1 MRYSPIVSSSFDEV
15 VQAVASTIPFVE
27 PCDPLGRIMR
37 AEASLWGYT
46 CRHIEIPNA
55 LMRNRFL
62 LPALLAL
69 CSTANAQGPRSGPG
83 LVPQRIASLHQAGAT
98 FEPVALFTS
107 AHGDSDR
114 DARWHEAVDQ
124 AVVLSPSA
132 EAFTHVLTGR
142 PSSLRLDLPAMALEL
157 ERVDLFADDF
167 SVVVASTG
175 EAFPYDEGVHYRG
188 SVVDDPTSLVSISVF
203 KDEVMGF
210 ISKADGDFTI
220 GKLEGDAEGTHI
232 LYRTSDMHEPPA
244 GGCSTVDDGH
254 PYSPE
259 DLTPVGDNR
268 TVKCVRLYWE
278 VNYDIFQGKG
288 SVTNATNYV
297 TGLFNQSSTLYNNDG
312 ISVTLSQVYVWDVA
326 SPYTSTSTS
335 TLLDQF
341 GNYRTSFNGDL
352 AHLLGYAGG
361 GGIAWVNQLCNSQ
374 ARYKMAYSG
383 ISSSYQTVPTFSWSV
398 ECVTHEQGH
407 LMGSKHTHACAWNGN
422 NTRIDGCGPAAGY
435 NEGSCASASL
445 PTGGGTI
452 MSYCHLVS
460 GVGINFNNGFGPQ
473 PTTLIVNNIN
483 NASCLTACSGGGTCG
498 VPSGLSAGSL
508 TTSSAT
514 LLWSAVSG
522 ATSYTL
528 QWKPTSGSTWTTV
541 TGLTSAGH
549 NLSGLTANTAY
560 QFKVLAVCSGGSSAY
575 ATAVGFTTLS
585 TSGCPDIQE
594 PNGTTA
600 TAGTINSGT
609 TYNAVISSSTDA
621 DYYKLVLSG
630 TSNITIALGNLPF
643 DYDLRL
649 LNSSGTVLATST
661 ASNTTAESISYS
673 NAAAGNYYVHVYGY
687 NGVYSTSTC
696 YALTAT
702 ATAVASCTD
711 NYEPNETNGGART
724 IGTNSAKSARIGSA
738 TDIDWFK
745 FSNSSSQRYIKVT
758 LTNLPANY
766 DMQLWRSS
774 GYLATSAN
782 SGTTNE
788 QIIYNSNTVSSNY
801 KVKVYGVSG
810 AFNASSCYT
819 LTAQISST
827 AFMPSGELEGGET
840 FVEETSTDGTVA
852 VFPNPARE
860 TVNVVIPAG
869 TNGTT
874 VDMMDATGRVAVSFA
889 SRAMNA
895 EQRIV
900 MDVRDLSAG
909 VWFLR
914 IVQGDV
920 PTVQRVMIER

>member
-1 MRYSPIVSSSFDEV
+1 MR
-15 VQAVASTIPFVE
+15 T
-27 PCDPLGRIMR
+27 
-37 AEASLWGYT
+37 
-46 CRHIEIPNA
+46 
-55 LMRNRFL
+55 RFL

-69 CSTANAQGPRSGPG
+69 CGNLNAQGPRSGPG
-83 LVPQRIASLHQAGAT
+83 LVPQRIDALRQAGAT

-107 AHGDSDR
+107 AHASDER

-132 EAFTHVLTGR
+132 EAFANVLNQR
-142 PSSLRLDLPAMALEL
+142 PSFLRLDLPAMALEL
-157 ERVDLFADDF
+157 ERVDPFTDDF

-175 EAFPYDEGVHYRG
+175 EVFPYDQGLHFRG
-188 SVVDDPTSLVSISVF
+188 SVVGDPTSLVSISIF

-232 LYRTSDMHEPPA
+232 LYRTSDMHEPPTGA
-244 GGCSTVDDGH
+244 CGTLDDGH
-254 PYSPE
+254 GYSEE
-259 DLTPVGDNR
+259 DLTPTGDNR

-288 SVTNATNYV
+288 SVTAATNYV

-341 GNYRTSFNGDL
+341 GTYRTSFNGDL

-361 GGIAWVNQLCNSQ
+361 GGIAWINGLCNSQ

-407 LMGSKHTHACAWNGN
+407 LMGSRHTHACAWNGN
-422 NTRIDGCGPAAGY
+422 STAIDGCGPAAGY
-435 NEGSCASASL
+435 SEGSCATGPL
-445 PTGGGTI
+445 PTGTGGTI

-483 NASCLTACSGGGTCG
+483 NASCLTACSSGGTCG

-508 TTSSAT
+508 TTSSAA
-514 LLWSAVSG
+514 LLWSSVSG

-528 QWKPTSGSTWTTV
+528 QWKPTSGSIWTTV
-541 TGLTSAGH
+541 TGLPSAGY
-549 NLSGLTANTAY
+549 NLSGLAANTAY
-560 QFKVLAVCSGGSSAY
+560 QFEVLAVCSGGSSAY
-575 ATAVGFTTLS
+575 STATNFTTLS

-609 TYNAVISSSTDA
+609 TYNAIISSATDA
-621 DYYKLVLSG
+621 DYYKLVLSA

-649 LNSSGTVLATST
+649 LNSSGTQVASST
-661 ASNTTAESISYS
+661 AGNTTAENISYS

-687 NGVYSTSTC
+687 NGVFSTSTC

-702 ATAVASCTD
+702 ATGVASCTD

-724 IGTNSAKSARIGSA
+724 IGTNSAKTARIGSA

-745 FSNSSSQRYIKVT
+745 FANSSSQRYIKVT

-766 DMQLWRSS
+766 DMQLWRGS
-774 GYLATSAN
+774 GQLGTSAN

-788 QIIYNSNTVSSNY
+788 QIIYNSNTISSNY

-810 AFNASSCYT
+810 AFNASACYT
-819 LTAQISST
+819 ITVQVSGT
-827 AFMPSGELEGGET
+827 AFMPSGELEGEET
-840 FVEETSTDGTVA
+840 FVEELSTDGTVA

-860 TVNVVIPAG
+860 TVNVIIPAG
-869 TNGTT
+869 TTGAT
-874 VDMMDATGRVAVSFA
+874 VELMDATGRVALDFA
-889 SRAMNA
+889 SQATNA
-895 EQRIV
+895 EQRVV
-900 MDVRDLSAG
+900 MDVHDLSAG
-909 VWFLR
+909 IWFLR
-914 IVQGDV
+914 ITQNGV
-920 PTVQRVMIER
+920 PTVQRVAIEH